1 MSNKNRVN
9 PDYYR
14 QAGRDPQGE
23 TLNQERQKQL
33 LARERASRPPSSSG
47 NFIPGGD
54 RAPAPKGGR
63 HQALAA
69 KSLAAPKAAD
79 VAPRRRPKRRARKTT
94 RPTTTTAARGKTT
107 TRRTTTRRASR
118 RAA

>member
-33 LARERASRPPSSSG
+33 LARERASRPSSSSG
-47 NFIPGGD
+47 NFIPDGD
-54 RAPAPKGGR
+54 RARAPNGGR
-63 HQALAA
+63 HQVLAA

-79 VAPRRRPKRRARKTT
+79 VGPRRRPKRRARKTT
-94 RPTTTTAARGKTT
+94 RPTTTAARGKTT